1 MDGSK
6 GFTALGDRAFSHEF
20 LGMTALD
27 ANRRILIID
36 DNESIHADFRAVL
49 ARSRV
54 QPSGFAATK
63 QALLGVAPNASP
75 IPQFEI
81 DSAYQGEAGFELVS
95 VAKSE
100 GHPYSLAF
108 VDVRMPPGW
117 DGIETTR
124 KLLAIDEAI
133 QVVICTAHSDYSLE
147 DILSEFAGTGRVM
160 LLRKPFD
167 VGETCLL
174 ATSLT
179 DKWRLTYETNQRL
192 QRQCDQIAN
201 TRRVMSIIQGCL
213 DELEHAH
220 DELRGHAGLL
230 TQRLEQRQMEIAG
243 TRDLTMFALAQ
254 LADSRDPETGEHL
267 LRMRAYAQLL
277 AEHLSKH
284 GPYVKEINRQF
295 LAEFYRS
302 TPLHDIGKVGIPDQI
317 LLKPDSLTRDEF
329 EIMKR
334 HTIIGAEAL
343 ENAAKQSNF
352 GDFLRMAAV
361 IARSHHEK
369 FGGGGY
375 PDGLR
380 GHEIPLCAR
389 MTAVADVFDALTSA
403 RVYKEA
409 MPCEDA
415 RELIVSQS
423 GQHFD
428 PAVVEAFVAC
438 YDEFLKVKAAVD
450 EGDVDADTPVI
461 CTAHPLPLLEAQSLL
476 QTNGLLEAASF
487 SPTH

>member
-1 MDGSK
+1 MP
-6 GFTALGDRAFSHEF
+6 AI
-20 LGMTALD
+20 D

-49 ARSRV
+49 ARSSR
-54 QPSGFAATK
+54 PHSALDASK
-63 QALLGVAPNASP
+63 QALFGDSPGVTP
-75 IPQFEI
+75 IPGFEI
-81 DSAYQGEAGFELVS
+81 DSAYQGEAGFELVRT
-95 VAKSE
+95 ATAE
-100 GHPYSLAF
+100 DRPYSLAF

-124 KLLAIDEAI
+124 ALLAADDAL
-133 QVVICTAHSDYSLE
+133 QVVICTAHADYSLE
-147 DILSEFAGTGRVM
+147 EILREFAGTGRVM

-167 VGETCLL
+167 ITETCLL
-174 ATSLT
+174 ATALT
-179 DKWRLTYETNQRL
+179 DKWRLTHETNGRL
-192 QRQCDQIAN
+192 QRQCDQISN
-201 TRRVMSIIQGCL
+201 TRRVMSIIESCL

-220 DELRGHAGLL
+220 DELRGHASLL

-277 AEHLSKH
+277 AERLAKH
-284 GPYVKEINRQF
+284 GPYVHVINRQF
-295 LAEFYRS
+295 LGEFYRS

-317 LLKPDSLTRDEF
+317 LLKPGALTYKEF
-329 EIMKR
+329 EIMKQ

-343 ENAAKQSNF
+343 ETAAKQSNF
-352 GDFLRMAAV
+352 GDFLKMASV

-369 FGGGGY
+369 FNGTGY
-375 PDGLR
+375 PDGLS
-380 GHEIPLCAR
+380 GKEIPLCAR
-389 MTAVADVFDALTSA
+389 ITAVADVFDALTSA

-415 RELIVSQS
+415 RDLIVSQS

-428 PAVVEAFVAC
+428 PAVIEAFVAC

-450 EGDVDADTPVI
+450 EGDAHAGIPVV
-461 CTAHPLPLLEAQSLL
+461 CTAHPLPLIESDSLYRTGSLL
-476 QTNGLLEAASF
+476 EVGSF
-487 SPTH
+487 SPSF

>member
-1 MDGSK
+1 M
-6 GFTALGDRAFSHEF
+6 AAI
-20 LGMTALD
+20 D

-36 DNESIHADFRAVL
+36 DNESIHSDFCAVL
-49 ARSRV
+49 ARPRRPLGALDAS
-54 QPSGFAATK
+54 K
-63 QALLGVAPNASP
+63 QALLGDSP
-75 IPQFEI
+75 RATAIPEFEI
-81 DSAYQGEAGFELVS
+81 DSAFQGETGFELVK
-95 VAKSE
+95 AAQFD
-100 GHPYSLAF
+100 GRPYSLAF

-124 KLLAIDEAI
+124 KLLAVDESLQI
-133 QVVICTAHSDYSLE
+133 VICTAHSDYSLE
-147 DILSEFAGTGRVM
+147 DILHEFAGTGRVM

-167 VGETCLL
+167 ITETCLL
-174 ATSLT
+174 ATALT
-179 DKWRLTYETNQRL
+179 DKWRLTHETNQRL
-192 QRQCDQIAN
+192 QRQCDQISN

-230 TQRLEQRQMEIAG
+230 TQRLEQRQAEIAG

-284 GPYVKEINRQF
+284 GPYVRSINRQF

-317 LLKPDSLTRDEF
+317 LLKPGSLTRDEF

-343 ENAAKQSNF
+343 ENAAKQSSF
-352 GDFLRMAAV
+352 GDFLKMASV

-369 FGGGGY
+369 FNGTGY
-375 PDGLR
+375 PDGLS
-380 GHEIPLCAR
+380 GKDIPLCAR
-389 MTAVADVFDALTSA
+389 ITAVADVFDALTSA
-403 RVYKEA
+403 RVYKDA
-409 MPCEDA
+409 MPCEEA
-415 RELIVSQS
+415 RDLIVSQS

-428 PAVVEAFVAC
+428 PDVIEAFVAC
-438 YDEFLKVKAAVD
+438 YDKFLKVKAAVD
-450 EGDVDADTPVI
+450 EGDVHAGTPVV
-461 CTAHPLPLLEAQSLL
+461 CNAHPLPLIESNSLL
-476 QTNGLLEAASF
+476 ENMAMLTTS
-487 SPTH
+487 

>member
-1 MDGSK
+1 M
-6 GFTALGDRAFSHEF
+6 AV
-20 LGMTALD
+20 LD

-49 ARSRV
+49 VRSARPHTALDAS
-54 QPSGFAATK
+54 K
-63 QALLGVAPNASP
+63 QQLLGDVPRVTAF
-75 IPQFEI
+75 PQFEI
-81 DSAYQGEAGFELVS
+81 DSAYQGKAGFELVKN
-95 VAKSE
+95 AKDD
-100 GHPYSLAF
+100 GRPYSLAF

-124 KLLAIDEAI
+124 ALLAADDAL

-147 DILSEFAGTGRVM
+147 DILFEFAGTGRVM
-160 LLRKPFD
+160 LLKKPFD
-167 VGETCLL
+167 VAETCLL

-179 DKWRLTYETNQRL
+179 DKWRLTHETNGRL

-201 TRRVMSIIQGCL
+201 TRRVMSIIEGCL

-220 DELRGHAGLL
+220 DELRGHASLL

-277 AEHLSKH
+277 AEHLSKT
-284 GPYVKEINRQF
+284 GPYVHKIGRQF

-302 TPLHDIGKVGIPDQI
+302 TPLHDIGKVGIPDSI
-317 LLKPDSLTRDEF
+317 LLKPGSLTHDEF
-329 EIMKR
+329 AIMKQ

-343 ENAAKQSNF
+343 ENAAKQSSF
-352 GDFLRMAAV
+352 GDFLKMAAV

-369 FGGGGY
+369 FEGGGY
-375 PDGLR
+375 PDGLC

-389 MTAVADVFDALTSA
+389 ITAVADVFDALTSA
-403 RVYKEA
+403 RVYKDA
-409 MPCEDA
+409 MPCDEA

-423 GQHFD
+423 GRHFD
-428 PAVVEAFVAC
+428 PAVIEAFVAC

-450 EGDVDADTPVI
+450 EGQIDPGTPI
-461 CTAHPLPLLEAQSLL
+461 FCLDHPLALIESHSLLETGLLLEA
-476 QTNGLLEAASF
+476 GSF
-487 SPTH
+487 LSTR